1 LVGKVVGWAILILI
15 IVWIISNPSHAG
27 AEVHS
32 WITGVVSFFS
42 HLANG

>member
-1 LVGKVVGWAILILI
+1 LVGKVIGWVILILV
-15 IVWIISNPSHAG
+15 IVWIISDPAKAG